1 LYSPDPGAVAE
12 VVLYVLV
19 VLVFTVFGFAL
30 GVVVFLD
37 SVTNVRGIVCVW
49 TLKGV
54 GGAWMGRL
62 LWVPEIFHPLVTF

>member
-1 LYSPDPGAVAE
+1 MYSPDPGAVAE

-49 TLKGV
+49 
-54 GGAWMGRL
+54 L
-62 LWVPEIFHPLVTF
+62 LYLLSPTSLTSKEP

>member
-1 LYSPDPGAVAE
+1 MYSPDPGAVSE

-49 TLKGV
+49 TLKG
-54 GGAWMGRL
+54 GGGGLDGL